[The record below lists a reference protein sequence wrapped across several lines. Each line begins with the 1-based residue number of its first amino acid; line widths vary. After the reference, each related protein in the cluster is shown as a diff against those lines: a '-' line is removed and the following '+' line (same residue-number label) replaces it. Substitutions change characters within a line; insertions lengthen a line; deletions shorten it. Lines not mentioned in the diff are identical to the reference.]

1 MRREGRRP
9 FVTATS
15 QGIRAVVLKV
25 GVGIPLG
32 VARDFRWGPQNDFQN
47 IFACNLQ
54 NVHVK

>member
-32 VARDFRWGPQNDFQN
+32 VARDFRWGP
-47 IFACNLQ
+47 L
-54 NVHVK
+54 K